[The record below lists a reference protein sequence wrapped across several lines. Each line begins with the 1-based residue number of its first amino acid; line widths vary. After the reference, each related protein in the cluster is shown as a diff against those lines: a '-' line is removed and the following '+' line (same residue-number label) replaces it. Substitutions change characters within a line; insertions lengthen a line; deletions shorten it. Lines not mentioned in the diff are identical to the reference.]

1 MNTMDLEK
9 IRNDFKSMIDKYYS
23 AQMDM
28 TDSEVMLRS
37 EVSNII
43 TSMGMEIFED
53 KNRDFMDNLA
63 KLAHYINFYDFY
75 GDFYGS
81 DAWNDIL
88 TKSGVENDVIS
99 FHRYKVLRLC
109 GTRDVR
115 DFPVLLINCSP
126 KEVEGV
132 IKDDRAKN
140 YYHIVETIAKSIKNA
155 AGKDYVFLISH
166 SHFSDPTEVVFN
178 GETYFFNYD
187 GKMRTFTSFKDLL
200 DYLFYSSSNSMIS
213 VIDLDQQRINANSLR
228 INKS

>member
-1 MNTMDLEK
+1 MNTVDFEK
-9 IRNDFKSMIDKYYS
+9 IRNDFKSIDDRYNTTTS
-23 AQMDM
+23 DM
-28 TDSEVMLRS
+28 LDSKEMLIS

-99 FHRYKVLRLC
+99 FHSHKVLRLR
-109 GTRDVR
+109 GTTDVR
-115 DFPVLLINCSP
+115 DFPILLINCSP
-126 KEVEGV
+126 KEVEGA

-200 DYLFYSSSNSMIS
+200 DYLFYSSSDSMIS
-213 VIDLDQQRINANSLR
+213 SVVDLVVRLDIS
-228 INKS
+228 S